1 MVRRATRIGIALIAT
16 VAIAAAGVT
25 MSPSAAQ
32 PRASPRVPC
41 SDVIS
46 QQASGTADGNRVVLG
61 LVSVPP
67 ARIEHGVTSGI
78 AAWKYFSKWGMAIRS
93 HTAVTVSVPRGWRS
107 RVAVTWGASTAIAAS
122 IHFAPCRSTATRS
135 RPWNSYPGGFFMDT
149 PTTCVPLRIT
159 VGHHSRTLRFGIGR
173 NC

>member
-1 MVRRATRIGIALIAT
+1 MVRRATLTGLALIAA
-16 VAIAAAGVT
+16 VAVAVTAMSVSASAG
-25 MSPSAAQ
+25 Q

-41 SDVIS
+41 TDVIG

-67 ARIEHGVTSGI
+67 ARIQRGASSGI
-78 AAWKYFSKWGMAIRS
+78 AAWKYFSKWGMATRS
-93 HTAVTVSVPRGWRS
+93 TTAVTVSVPRGWRN

-122 IHFAPCRSTATRS
+122 IHFAPCRRLATSR
-135 RPWNSYPGGFFMDT
+135 RPWSTYPGGFFMDT
-149 PTTCVPLRIT
+149 PTTCVPLTIT
-159 VGHHSRTLRFGIGR
+159 VGHHSRTLRFGIGK